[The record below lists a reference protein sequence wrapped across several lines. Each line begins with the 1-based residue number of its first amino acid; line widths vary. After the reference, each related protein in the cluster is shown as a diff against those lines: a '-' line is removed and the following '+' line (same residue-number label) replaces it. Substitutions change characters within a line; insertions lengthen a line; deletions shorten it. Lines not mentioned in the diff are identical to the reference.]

1 MSRAKDLASLGDN
14 AANLEN
20 ALNNVSEDSSPQ
32 LGGNLDLVTHD
43 VVTTSNR
50 DIELKPHGTGKV
62 KAPSTPMFLNFLD
75 EDADVSGQSV
85 VDFTSTY
92 ITDDYD
98 FYDVVLSNVSPTT
111 DNSWMG
117 MRFGI
122 GGTVYSGADDY
133 MYYFS
138 HIVQRHAD
146 DSGGSGENT
155 TSISGYDAS
164 TTSMIVHRWNEYGM
178 GNQNGESYSARIRC
192 FNLRSATTYPQIKI
206 MEGVSRMQNNYFATI
221 YLSMGCMRLKNGA
234 DCRTDKIDTIQFFPY
249 YSSSS
254 TNTFQ
259 SGKFSLYGGKFHE

>member
-32 LGGNLDLVTHD
+32 LGGDLDLVTHD

-62 KAPSTPMFLNFLD
+62 KAPSTPMFYNFIH
-75 EDADVSGQSV
+75 EESATNAATVN
-85 VDFTSTY
+85 FTSTY

-98 FYDVVLSNVSPTT
+98 FYDVVFSDVSPNT

-122 GGTVYSGADDY
+122 SSTVYSGSDDY

-138 HIVQRHAD
+138 HIIQRHAD
-146 DSGGSGENT
+146 DSDGAGEST
-155 TSISGYDAS
+155 TSIAGYDAS
-164 TTSMIVHRWNEYGM
+164 ATSFIIHRWNEYGM
-178 GNQNGESYSARIRC
+178 GNQNGESYTARVRC
-192 FNLRSATTYPQIKI
+192 FNLRSTTTYPQIKI

-221 YLSMGCMRLKNGA
+221 YLSMGCMRNKNGA
-234 DCRTDKIDTIQFFPY
+234 DCRTDKIDYIRFFPY
-249 YSSSS
+249 YSS
-254 TNTFQ
+254 TADNTFAG
-259 SGKFSLYGGKFHE
+259 GKFSLYGGKFHE